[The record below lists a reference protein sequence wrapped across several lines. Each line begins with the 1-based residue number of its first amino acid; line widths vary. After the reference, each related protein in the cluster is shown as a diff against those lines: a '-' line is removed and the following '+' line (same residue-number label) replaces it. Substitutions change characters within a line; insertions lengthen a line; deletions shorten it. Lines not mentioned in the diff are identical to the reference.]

1 VVVTIVYDRKHVIPL
16 RPGAALAVVKLTKED
31 INEIIAIG
39 KALDRTTQT
48 RIRIL

>member
-1 VVVTIVYDRKHVIPL
+1 MVVTIVYDRKHVIPL